1 MKLVTR
7 VSAFF
12 LAALALA
19 LIGYSAVIY
28 YLISNYLYRQFDAD
42 LHGALDLIAASVE
55 VEQDDAKWQPGEHGI
70 DLSQPMFNEVSWIVA
85 NETGQMIDRS
95 PHVDRKN
102 PKFQA
107 ILEYSRHQHPSAA
120 TAREIGD
127 WRILQR
133 ELSAPNPKPITL
145 REPHEFTSVRIT
157 VGRSLDEL
165 RPSLRRLA
173 WLVTALPAVVW
184 LVAAAIGRWFVGKAL
199 QPVRFMAE
207 RAASTTQADFSLRLP
222 VDTSGDEL
230 AELGAAF
237 NHLLDRLQ
245 SAFNR
250 QQRFTGDAAH
260 QLRTPLA
267 VLLGQIGVARRRPR
281 TTEEYQQTLAL
292 LEKQTAELSQIVESL
307 LFLARSEE
315 GAAPPNLES
324 VELDV
329 WLADYLDRWEAHP
342 RRADLTARF
351 NSNVTVKITPALLTQ
366 ALDNLLNN
374 AFVYSKAGTP
384 VTLTAERGE
393 SRAVIHVQDRGLGIS
408 DVDQETIFEPFIRA
422 AEARQLGIAGTGLG
436 LAIVAQIARA
446 LGGEAQ
452 CTSKVGEGSTFSLE
466 LPVESP
472 SFSGEKQS
480 VLTNQPI

>member
-12 LAALALA
+12 LAALAVA

-42 LHGALDLIAASVE
+42 LHGALDLLAASVE

-70 DLSQPMFNEVSWIVA
+70 DLSQPVFNEVSWIVA
-85 NETGQMIDRS
+85 SETGQMVDRS
-95 PHVDRKN
+95 PHVDRKD

-107 ILEYSRHQHPSAA
+107 ILEYSRQQHSPTT
-120 TAREIGD
+120 TAKEIGD

-133 ELSAPNPKPITL
+133 ELSAPDPKPITL

-165 RPSLRRLA
+165 KPSLNRLA
-173 WLVTALPAVVW
+173 WVVSTLPLALW
-184 LVAAAIGRWFVGKAL
+184 LIAAAAGRWFVGKAL
-199 QPVRFMAE
+199 EPVTAMAQQA
-207 RAASTTQADFSLRLP
+207 RSTTEADFSLRLP
-222 VDTSGDEL
+222 VDESGDEL
-230 AELGAAF
+230 AELGASF

-245 SAFNR
+245 SAFKR

-281 TTEEYQQTLAL
+281 STEEYQQTLAV
-292 LEKQTAELSQIVESL
+292 LENQTVELSQIVESL

-315 GAAPPNLES
+315 GASPPNLER
-324 VELDV
+324 VALDD
-329 WLADYLDRWEAHP
+329 WLAGYLERWESHP
-342 RRADLTARF
+342 RRADLIANF
-351 NSNVTVKITPALLTQ
+351 NSKTTVKISPVLFAQ
-366 ALDNLLNN
+366 AVDNLLNN
-374 AFVYSKAGTP
+374 AFAYSPAGTP
-384 VTLTAERGE
+384 VKLVAARNG
-393 SRAVIHVQDRGLGIS
+393 SRAVVSVEDHGMGIAPA
-408 DVDQETIFEPFIRA
+408 DQATIFEPFIRA
-422 AEARQLGIAGTGLG
+422 AEARQAGIVGTGLG

-452 CTSKVGEGSTFSLE
+452 CESKPGEGSKFSLS
-466 LPVESP
+466 LPCESD
-472 SFSGEKQS
+472 SFSREDIAS
-480 VLTNQPI
+480 TAT

>member
-12 LAALALA
+12 LAALAVA

-42 LHGALDLIAASVE
+42 LHGALDLLAASVE

-85 NETGQMIDRS
+85 NETGQMVDRS
-95 PHVDRKN
+95 PHIDRKN
-102 PKFQA
+102 PQFQA
-107 ILEYSRHQHPSAA
+107 ILEYSRQQHSPTT
-120 TAREIGD
+120 TAKEIGD

-133 ELSAPNPKPITL
+133 ELSAPDPKPVTL

-165 RPSLRRLA
+165 KPSLNRLA
-173 WLVTALPAVVW
+173 WVVSTLPLALW
-184 LVAAAIGRWFVGKAL
+184 LIAAAAGRWFVGKAL
-199 QPVRFMAE
+199 EPVRAMAA
-207 RAASTTQADFSLRLP
+207 RARSTTQADFSLRLP
-222 VDTSGDEL
+222 VDETGDEL
-230 AELGAAF
+230 AELGASF

-245 SAFNR
+245 SAFKR

-281 TTEEYQQTLAL
+281 STEEYQQTLAL
-292 LEKQTAELSQIVESL
+292 LEKQTIELNQIVESL

-315 GAAPPNLES
+315 DAVPPNLER
-324 VELDV
+324 VALDD
-329 WLADYLDRWEAHP
+329 WLADYLERWQSHP
-342 RRADLTARF
+342 RWTDMTANF
-351 NSNVTVKITPALLTQ
+351 NSDVAVKITPVLFTQ

-374 AFVYSKAGTP
+374 AFAYSKAGTP
-384 VTLTAERGE
+384 VELVADRMG
-393 SRAVIHVQDRGLGIS
+393 SHAVVSVQDQGMGIS
-408 DVDQETIFEPFIRA
+408 AADQATIFEPFIRA
-422 AEARQLGIAGTGLG
+422 AEARQLGISGTGLG

-446 LGGEAQ
+446 LGGEAR
-452 CTSKVGEGSTFSLE
+452 CESKPGEGSTFSLH
-466 LPVESP
+466 LPYESV
-472 SFSGEKQS
+472 SFPREEAITAAK
-480 VLTNQPI
+480 